1 MCSNRT
7 ALGRLGKYYKLD
19 TFYLHFSDVTSDVR
33 LPTVYTNRCS
43 VYDQSVAGTLFTLS
57 SKPTDPIKRSAP
69 HQPIKR
75 SSPHQPIRQIR
86 QSAGQPSLPN
96 VAICEFALPVSLL
109 TERFTLTPFFYTC
122 NTSVR
127 PECYIRTL
135 RILNLTGLTNANKI
149 VQSSIFERI
158 DE

>member
-7 ALGRLGKYYKLD
+7 ALGSLGKYYEHD
-19 TFYLHFSDVTSDVR
+19 TFYLHFSDMTSDVR

-57 SKPTDPIKRSAP
+57 SKATDPIKRPA
-69 HQPIKR
+69 
-75 SSPHQPIRQIR
+75 PHQPIRQIR

-109 TERFTLTPFFYTC
+109 TERFTLTPHFLYSHTV
-122 NTSVR
+122 TR
-127 PECYIRTL
+127 DT
-135 RILNLTGLTNANKI
+135 
-149 VQSSIFERI
+149 
-158 DE
+158 

>member
-7 ALGRLGKYYKLD
+7 ALGSLGKYYEHD

-33 LPTVYTNRCS
+33 LPSVYTNRCS

-57 SKPTDPIKRSAP
+57 SKATDPIKRPA
-69 HQPIKR
+69 
-75 SSPHQPIRQIR
+75 PHQPIRQIR

-109 TERFTLTPFFYTC
+109 TERFTLTPFLYLQHDRET
-122 NTSVR
+122 
-127 PECYIRTL
+127 
-135 RILNLTGLTNANKI
+135 
-149 VQSSIFERI
+149 
-158 DE
+158 